1 MAGLREISCHVV
13 SETVRDLFI
22 EVNYNLGEDVLD
34 ALKHA
39 ADTEDSELGRYALER
54 IIENAEIAGRESLP
68 LCQDTGLAVV
78 FVEVGQDVHVV
89 DGDLYEAIESGVR
102 EAYSD
107 GFLRKSVC
115 DPLSRENTSDN
126 TPAVIHA
133 EIVMGD
139 KIRIVAMPK
148 GGGSENVSSS
158 IVLLPADGIE
168 GIKKHVVDMVAKA
181 GPNPCPPVI
190 VGVGIGGSLEMS
202 ALLSKKA
209 LLRPVGDPNTGDDR
223 LSTMESEILREVNA
237 LGTGPQ
243 GYGGRTTALAVH
255 IEMMP
260 CHIASLPVSVNIQ
273 CHVARHGEAI
283 I

>member
-1 MAGLREISCHVV
+1 MAGLREIPCHVV
-13 SETVRDLFI
+13 SKTVRDLFI
-22 EVNYNLGEDVLD
+22 EVNYNLGEDVLV

-39 ADTEDSELGRYALER
+39 ADSEDSELGRYALER
-54 IIENAEIAGRESLP
+54 IIENAEIAGKGSLP

-78 FVEVGQDVHVV
+78 FVELGHDVHVV
-89 DGDLYEAIESGVR
+89 DGDLYEAIQSGVR

-126 TPAVIHA
+126 TPAVIHT
-133 EIVMGD
+133 EIVKGD
-139 KIRIVAMPK
+139 KVRIIAMPK
-148 GGGSENVSSS
+148 GGGSENMSGNTM
-158 IVLLPADGIE
+158 LLPSDGIE

-202 ALLSKKA
+202 AILSKKA
-209 LLRPVGDPNTGDDR
+209 LLRPVGEPNKNDAR
-223 LSTMESEILREVNA
+223 LSKIESEILKEVNF

-243 GYGGRTTALAVH
+243 GYGGKTTALAVH

>member
-1 MAGLREISCHVV
+1 MAGLREISCHVI
-13 SETVRDLFI
+13 SKTVKDLFV
-22 EVNYNLGEDVLD
+22 EVNYNLGDDVLD
-34 ALKHA
+34 ALKGA
-39 ADTEDSELGRYALER
+39 AETEDSELGRYALGR

-89 DGDLYEAIESGVR
+89 DGDLYDAIQSGVR
-102 EAYSD
+102 EAYHD

-133 EIVMGD
+133 EIVSGD
-139 KIRIVAMPK
+139 KVRIIAMPK
-148 GGGSENVSSS
+148 GGGSENMSSS

-168 GIKKHVVDMVAKA
+168 GIKKHVLDMVEKA

-202 ALLSKKA
+202 AILSKKA
-209 LLRPVGDPNTGDDR
+209 LLRPVGEKNSNDDR
-223 LSTMESEILREVNA
+223 LSKMESEILREINA

-243 GYGGRTTALAVH
+243 GYGGTTTALAVH

-273 CHVARHGEAI
+273 CHVARHGEAVI
-283 I
+283 

>member
-1 MAGLREISCHVV
+1 MAELREISCRVI
-13 SETVRDLFI
+13 SKTVRDLFI
-22 EVNYNLGEDVLD
+22 DVNYNLGDDVLD
-34 ALKHA
+34 ALKRA
-39 ADTEDSELGRYALER
+39 AEREDSELGKYVLER
-54 IIENAEIAGRESLP
+54 ILENTEIAAKESLP

-78 FVEVGQDVHVV
+78 FVEVGQDVHIV
-89 DGDLYEAIESGVR
+89 DGDLNEAIQSGVR
-102 EAYSD
+102 AAYSE

-126 TPAVIHA
+126 TPAVIHTD
-133 EIVMGD
+133 IVKGD
-139 KIRIVAMPK
+139 TIRIVAMPK
-148 GGGSENVSSS
+148 GGGSENMSSS
-158 IVLLPADGIE
+158 VVLLPSDGIE
-168 GIKKHVVDMVAKA
+168 GIKKHVVDIVAKA

-190 VGVGIGGSLEMS
+190 VGVGIGGSIEMS
-202 ALLSKKA
+202 ALLAKKA
-209 LLRPVGDPNTGDDR
+209 LLRPVGECNEVDER
-223 LSTMESEILREVNA
+223 LSTMESEILKAVNS

-243 GYGGRTTALAVH
+243 GYGGGATALAVH

>member
-1 MAGLREISCHVV
+1 MADLREIPCHII
-13 SETVRDLFI
+13 SKTVRDLFI
-22 EVNYNLGEDVLD
+22 KVNSTLGNDVLD
-34 ALKHA
+34 AVKKA
-39 ADTEDSELGRYALER
+39 ADSEDSELGTYALER
-54 IIENAEIAGRESLP
+54 IIENARIAGEESLP

-78 FVEVGQDVHVV
+78 FVEVGQDVHIV
-89 DGDLYEAIESGVR
+89 DGDLYEAIQFGVR
-102 EAYSD
+102 EAYND

-133 EIVMGD
+133 EIVNGD
-139 KIRIVAMPK
+139 KVRIIAMPK
-148 GGGSENVSSS
+148 GGGSENMSGT
-158 IVLLPADGIE
+158 IMLLPSDGID
-168 GIKKHVVDMVAKA
+168 GIKKHIVEMVAKA

-202 ALLSKKA
+202 AILSKKA
-209 LLRPVGDPNTGDDR
+209 LLRPVGEPHREDAR
-223 LSTMESEILREVNA
+223 LSKMEEEILNEINS
-237 LGTGPQ
+237 LGIGPQ

-273 CHVARHGEAI
+273 CHVARHGEAVI
-283 I
+283 

>member
-1 MAGLREISCHVV
+1 MAELRKISCREISK
-13 SETVRDLFI
+13 TLRDLFI
-22 EVNYNLGEDVLD
+22 DVNYNLGDDVLD

-39 ADTEDSELGRYALER
+39 ADTEESELGRYALGR
-54 IIENAEIAGRESLP
+54 IIENVDIADRESLP

-78 FVEVGQDVHVV
+78 FVEVGQDVHIV
-89 DGDLYEAIESGVR
+89 DGDLYDAIQSGVR
-102 EAYSD
+102 EAYRE

-133 EIVMGD
+133 DIVRGD
-139 KIRIVAMPK
+139 TIRIIAMPK
-148 GGGSENVSSS
+148 GGGSENMSSS
-158 IVLLPADGIE
+158 VVLLPADGIE
-168 GIKKHVVDMVAKA
+168 GIQRHVVDMVKKA

-190 VGVGIGGSLEMS
+190 VGVGIGGSIELS
-202 ALLSKKA
+202 ALLAKKA
-209 LLRPVGDPNTGDDR
+209 LLRPVGEENSQDSR
-223 LSTMESEILREVNA
+223 LSTMESEILKEVNA
-237 LGTGPQ
+237 LGVGPQ
-243 GYGGRTTALAVH
+243 GYGGATTALAVH

>member
-1 MAGLREISCHVV
+1 MAGLREISCHVI
-13 SETVRDLFI
+13 SKTVRDLFI
-22 EVNYNLGEDVLD
+22 EVNYNLGDDVLNSI
-34 ALKHA
+34 KGA
-39 ADTEDSELGRYALER
+39 ADKEDSELGRYALER
-54 IIENAEIAGRESLP
+54 IIENAEIAARESLP

-78 FVEVGQDVHVV
+78 FAEIGQDVHVV
-89 DGDLYEAIESGVR
+89 DGDLYDAIQSGVR
-102 EAYSD
+102 EAYRD

-133 EIVMGD
+133 DIVRGD
-139 KIRIVAMPK
+139 TIRIIAMPK
-148 GGGSENVSSS
+148 GGGSENMSSS
-158 IVLLPADGIE
+158 VVLLPADGIE
-168 GIKKHVVDMVAKA
+168 GIKKHVLDMVEKA

-202 ALLSKKA
+202 ALLAKKA
-209 LLRPVGDPNTGDDR
+209 LLRPVGEPNTGDDR
-223 LSTMESEILREVNA
+223 LSKMESEILHEVNS

-273 CHVARHGEAI
+273 CHVARHGEAVI
-283 I
+283 